1 MKRFRDMKIK
11 TRLTAALMFV
21 VIIGLILGIIG
32 LVSINTLTNKSD
44 EALTMLQQ
52 TDGRSAELINQAISD
67 IIATGRSMT
76 LLVVFFIIVTLVAGF
91 LLSALLPTSI
101 VKPLSMLSSFMQKAA
116 DCDFTIRLPVDYSA
130 EMGQLF
136 KACNSVIDLNEMS
149 VTSLNTTIKDLRGTA
164 QLMLSISSHMAENSL
179 GLNEQTSSVS
189 SVTEQ
194 FSAGM
199 SQSVN
204 SLSTASSH
212 ISAVASSIEEIN
224 STISNVAAAA
234 EQTST
239 MVKQSSSLVDN
250 IQGSISKASGSV
262 KLVSDAFNSVAGSV
276 EEINK
281 SILNVSEH
289 SMNARNKMSEADE
302 KAKNTNQIIRRLEAA
317 SKQIGKIVSL
327 ISDIADQTNMLALNA
342 AIEAAGAG
350 EAGKGF
356 MVVAN
361 EVKELAKQT
370 AEATDEIA
378 DHIENMQN
386 NMPEAVGAVSE
397 ITAIINGM
405 AEFMN
410 SFAQETKQQGSR
422 SDQIAEESSAAAH
435 RMAEIADE
443 ISRISEHSASVAKT
457 VTESSK
463 GVNEIARATA
473 ELVVGSQEIAMNSE
487 RASNNIIEI
496 NRTAKE
502 ITAGVIDISKNIQ
515 LINKE
520 TGIFQENADST
531 KQSSEALFKIASD
544 MEEFISKFK
553 ISQ

>member
-1 MKRFRDMKIK
+1 MEKFRDMKIK
-11 TRLTAALMFV
+11 TKLTAALLFM
-21 VIIGLILGIIG
+21 VIIGLLLGITG
-32 LVSINTLTNKSD
+32 LTAINTLTNESVG
-44 EALTMLQQ
+44 AITTLMQA
-52 TDGRSAELINQAISD
+52 DGFNTELINEKTAD
-67 IIATGRSMT
+67 ILATGRSKT
-76 LLVVFFIIVTLVAGF
+76 FLTVFFLAVLLIAGF
-91 LLSALLPTSI
+91 LLSAQLPASI
-101 VKPLSMLSSFMQKAA
+101 VKPLSMLSSAMQKAA
-116 DCDFTIRLPVDYSA
+116 DCDFTVRLPADGRA

-136 KACNSVIDLNEMS
+136 KACNAVIDLNEMS
-149 VTSLNTTIKDLRGTA
+149 VTSLNETIKELRGTA
-164 QLMLSISSHMAENSL
+164 QLMLSVSSHMAENSL
-179 GLNEQTSSVS
+179 SLRDQTFSVS
-189 SVTEQ
+189 SVTEE

-199 SQSVN
+199 SESVN

-250 IQGSISKASGSV
+250 IQDSISKASGSV
-262 KLVSDAFNSVAGSV
+262 KLVSDTFNSVAGSV

-281 SILNVSEH
+281 SILTVSEH

-302 KAKNTNQIIRRLEAA
+302 KAKNTNQIIQRLEAA

-410 SFAQETKQQGSR
+410 SFAQETKQQGHR
-422 SDQIAEESSAAAH
+422 SDQIAEESSSAAH

-443 ISRISEHSASVAKT
+443 ISRISEHSVSVAKT
-457 VTESSK
+457 VTESTK

-473 ELVVGSQEIAMNSE
+473 ELVVGSQEIAMNAE

-515 LINKE
+515 LISKE

-531 KQSSEALFKIASD
+531 KQSSEVLFKIASD

-553 ISQ
+553 IS